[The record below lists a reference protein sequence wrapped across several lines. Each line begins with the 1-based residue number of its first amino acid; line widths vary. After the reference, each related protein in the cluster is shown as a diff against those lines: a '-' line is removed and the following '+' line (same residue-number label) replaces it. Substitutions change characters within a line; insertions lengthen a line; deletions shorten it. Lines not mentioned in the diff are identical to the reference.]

1 MKIFIP
7 TQTFPPQVGGME
19 NVMAALAQKLSA
31 AGNSVTVLPKE
42 RPVGSFPYHI
52 VQKRLPKIL
61 RSSFK
66 KAYLSKHAKTEDL
79 IICDSWKSVAAVPKD
94 SGRLLILAHGQE
106 YLKSGR
112 RAERVQEALNRATD
126 IIASSNF
133 TLNLIKQNWDLE
145 KLRTCVIPPTYML
158 ADSHKTIERPKS
170 DILQLVS
177 ICRLDDRKGLVQT
190 MHALANISAQVPSW
204 HWKIGGSG
212 PQKQNLIDLAAEL
225 GLNERVSIL
234 GRVDEADKE
243 NILGASDLF
252 VMPSYQ
258 AGKSIEGFGISYAE
272 AARFG
277 LACIAGDKGGACE
290 AVIDGETGWCV
301 DTLDAD
307 ALETCLYHAMTDA
320 KERERRGVAA
330 QSDFNIRLNGGASFA
345 AFCAHI
351 GL

>member
-19 NVMAALAQKLSA
+19 NVMVALAQKLSA
-31 AGNSVTVLPKE
+31 AGNSVTVLPKD
-42 RPVGSFPYHI
+42 RPVGSFPYQI
-52 VQKRLPKIL
+52 VQKRVPKIL

-94 SGRLLILAHGQE
+94 LGRLLVLAHGQE

-112 RAERVQEALNRATD
+112 RAKRVQKALNRATH

-133 TLNLIKQNWDLE
+133 TLNLMKQNWDLE
-145 KLRTCVIPPTYML
+145 KVCTCVIPPTYML
-158 ADSHKTIERPKS
+158 ANSHKTVERPKG
-170 DILQLVS
+170 DNLQLVS

-190 MHALANISAQVPSW
+190 MQALADMGAKVPSW

-212 PQKQNLIDLAAEL
+212 PKKQDLTNLAAKL
-225 GLNERVSIL
+225 GLSERVSIL

-243 NILGASDLF
+243 SILSAADLF

-277 LACIAGDKGGACE
+277 VACIAGDKGGACE

-301 DTLDAD
+301 DTLASE
-307 ALETCLYHAMTDA
+307 ALEACLHHAMTDT
-320 KERERRGVAA
+320 KERERRGLAS
-330 QSDFNIRLNGGASFA
+330 QRDFNVRLNGGTSFA

-351 GL
+351 GI